1 MDPNPSQ
8 QASRTL
14 NVPKDA
20 RILRVIKI
28 LRIFKIVRILKAVK
42 IVECVSPARFPE
54 LSSAEVYLLS
64 VSAEV

>member
-1 MDPNPSQ
+1 VAAGGDGDPPLHGHHQ
-8 QASRTL
+8 
-14 NVPKDA
+14 
-20 RILRVIKI
+20 RVIKI

-54 LSSAEVYLLS
+54 LSSAEVYPLS